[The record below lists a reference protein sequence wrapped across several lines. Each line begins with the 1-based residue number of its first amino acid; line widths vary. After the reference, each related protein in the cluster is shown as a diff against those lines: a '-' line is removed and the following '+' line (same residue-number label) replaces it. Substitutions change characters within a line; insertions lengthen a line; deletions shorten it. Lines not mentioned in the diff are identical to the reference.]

1 VLPDWSPVRTFGGYQ
16 RRGQGLPRNLA
27 AEGVGTASACGCGSA
42 CGIHGHAHAW
52 ARLEAPVRDQQG
64 FWGAFGCS
72 CWAV

>member
-1 VLPDWSPVRTFGGYQ
+1 MV
-16 RRGQGLPRNLA
+16 
-27 AEGVGTASACGCGSA
+27 AEGVGAGSACGCGSA